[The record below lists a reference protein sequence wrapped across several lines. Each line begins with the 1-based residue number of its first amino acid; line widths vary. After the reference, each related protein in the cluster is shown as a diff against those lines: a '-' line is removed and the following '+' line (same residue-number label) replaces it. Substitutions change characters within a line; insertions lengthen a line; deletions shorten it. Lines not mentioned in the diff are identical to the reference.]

1 MSEPTPPAPPPS
13 GSSDAGPEPETTG
26 LADCAP
32 TEAGPAATEDTLISP
47 PTPDPVTVEAWSDE
61 TEPIDRDPQTWR
73 KTWVM
78 AAILAL
84 AGIVFGAAVWFGHL
98 AWPGSGQ
105 SSHPAPAPASSP
117 TPTTNAPPPPAPA
130 PAPTS
135 APTPA
140 PPATT
145 VQASPSTVPAPPP
158 DVGISPE
165 MVAWYDRQFIAN
177 LTYNGARITD
187 PVALAHQAHRACAM
201 LQKGATQGDVIQKI
215 VAESGWNYFTATMFV
230 STAMSTYPSCP

>member
-1 MSEPTPPAPPPS
+1 MSEPTPSAPPPS

-26 LADCAP
+26 LVDCAP
-32 TEAGPAATEDTLISP
+32 TEAGSAATEDTLMSSS
-47 PTPDPVTVEAWSDE
+47 TPDPVTVEAWSDE

-73 KTWVM
+73 KTSVI

-84 AGIVFGAAVWFGHL
+84 AGIVMVAAVWFGHS

-105 SSHPAPAPASSP
+105 SSHPAPAPASGP
-117 TPTTNAPPPPAPA
+117 TPTTNGPPPPTPA
-130 PAPTS
+130 RAS
-135 APTPA
+135 APTLA
-140 PPATT
+140 PSATT
-145 VQASPSTVPAPPP
+145 VRASPSTAQASPP

-177 LTYNGARITD
+177 LRYNGAVITD
-187 PVALAHQAHRACAM
+187 PVALAHQAHRVCAM
-201 LQKGATQGDVIQKI
+201 LQKGATRDDVIQKI